1 MDAKITLSF
10 DKSVI
15 QKAKKFAD
23 DNDISLSRLMEFLLT
38 KVTSSSLKSI
48 DELPLSDWIQQ
59 LSEGKVEYIRSNRPR
74 KSLKKE
80 FFEKKKAK

>member
-38 KVTSSSLKSI
+38 KVTSSSHKSI
-48 DELPLSDWIQQ
+48 DELPVSDWIQQ
-59 LSEGKVEYIRSNRPR
+59 LSEGKVEYIRSNRSR

-80 FFEKKKAK
+80 FFEKKKTK